1 MAGSS
6 KKIFS
11 GVSWS
16 IIVNIVNALYGF
28 IMIPILI
35 KYFGKAEYGLIGL
48 AQSVNAYM
56 QLMDM
61 GLTSTN
67 VRFFSNWLAKGDE
80 SKVKALF
87 STCTS
92 FYGIVGLTNA
102 SVLIAVYFFSDSLFN
117 VTAEQDIILKQLLLI
132 LALSAFINWFTSCY
146 NQIIQATENV
156 AWTQKR
162 ILVTKILMIIILFL
176 TVWFEFSIIVYF
188 FLTVLCNWLILPW
201 VIRKIRQV
209 APCVSFIPR
218 FDKQV
223 FKEILPY
230 TLNVFSFSIFS
241 YTFHN
246 LRPVFLG
253 IQGTI
258 ESVAD
263 YKIILGIV
271 TVCSSVSSVFL
282 STLLPSSSKIIANGD
297 KEAYY
302 RIAYQGT
309 KYVTIFTAFCVFGML
324 SISSDLLLIYVGED
338 FQYLVPWLNF
348 FLLCLLSNHVSG
360 ISSLI
365 LGGTNIKPLA
375 IMTAIS
381 SIIGLVVAWFL
392 IPIYEIGGVAIA
404 TAVYSFGQLLFYYFY
419 YWPRVMGINSWKIFK
434 SIFLPISLIG
444 LLIWYIIA
452 KVPHFDN
459 HWLNIIVFG
468 GMFGVI
474 FILITWFYVE
484 KSDRDFMLK
493 LVHIKK

>member
-92 FYGIVGLTNA
+92 FYGIVGLINA

-132 LALSAFINWFTSCY
+132 LAISAFINWFTSCY

-162 ILVTKILMIIILFL
+162 ILVTKILMIIVLFL

-209 APCVSFIPR
+209 SPCVSFIPR

-263 YKIILGIV
+263 YKIILGIM
-271 TVCSSVSSVFL
+271 TLCSSVSSVFL

-302 RIAYQGT
+302 RVAYQGT
-309 KYVTIFTAFCVFGML
+309 KYITIFTAFCVFGML
-324 SISSDLLLIYVGED
+324 SISSDLMMIYVGEE
-338 FQYLVPWLNF
+338 FSYLVPWLDF
-348 FLLCLLSNHVSG
+348 FLLCLLANHVSG

-375 IMTAIS
+375 IMTALS
-381 SIIGLVVAWFL
+381 SVLSLIIAWFL
-392 IPIYEIGGVAIA
+392 IPIFDIGGVAIA
-404 TAVYSFGQLLFYYFY
+404 TATYSFGQLFFYYLY
-419 YWPRVMGINSWKIFK
+419 YWPKVMKIDSRKIFK
-434 SIFLPISLIG
+434 TIFMPIIIMGLIIWLVVG
-444 LLIWYIIA
+444 LI
-452 KVPHFDN
+452 PHFDN
-459 HWLNIIVFG
+459 HWLNIITS
-468 GMFGVI
+468 GMTFSFL
-474 FILITWFYVE
+474 FIIITWLYIDE
-484 KSDRDFMLK
+484 SDKKYLK
-493 LVHIKK
+493 KLLHK